1 MSNKLSELCS
11 SRTLQAQKRFQE
23 PEEKKI
29 ILENFIGNSFY

>member
-1 MSNKLSELCS
+1 MSNKSSELCS

-23 PEEKKI
+23 LEQKNI